1 MVDLGYGLIAVLP
14 RRTREQQR
22 PANAVAIVE
31 GRIRIKREYLL
42 HRRIFRN
49 AKSICPG
56 WSYIY
61 GHTINSEFTRL
72 ERRRRHRCGIRQRSA
87 ETLKFIVEEE
97 ERPVLDDRTTDRIT
111 ELVAHIGILFL
122 LVPAGIHRRIKPVA
136 RATES
141 VPAAELV
148 NSAVITIR
156 AALGH
161 HVHNRAGVAPVLGVE
176 VVSDYAEFF
185 GRI

>member
-72 ERRRRHRCGIRQRSA
+72 ESRRRHSRGIRQRCP

-97 ERPVLDDRTTDRIT
+97 ERPVLDDRTTDRIS
-111 ELVAHIGILFL
+111 ELVAYVRILL
-122 LVPAGIHRRIKPVA
+122 LRIPAGIHRRIEPVA
-136 RATES
+136 RARKS

-148 NSAVITIR
+148 NSTVITVR

-161 HVHNRAGVAPVLGVE
+161 
-176 VVSDYAEFF
+176 D
-185 GRI
+185 I